1 VRHDANLFYDACMT
15 TLNQEVLEWVSVKF
29 ASVDLTA
36 MKLLSTAASDVASV
50 HFSPCITMTDVLVKL
65 LLI

>member
-1 VRHDANLFYDACMT
+1 MT